1 MLTEIPPSSEF
12 CVKLALFLF
21 VSHKLGARCKLCNKM
36 QRIAQETTKCLS
48 CIYAIAIGGNKEIL
62 KEVLLPIIEK
72 KSHHQLI
79 WNVRKKLECQCL
91 GLEWRILWE
100 KIVMSNT

>member
-1 MLTEIPPSSEF
+1 MYLQNFPFFYVKLDIYKNAYRNSPSSEF

-62 KEVLLPIIEK
+62 KEV
-72 KSHHQLI
+72 
-79 WNVRKKLECQCL
+79 
-91 GLEWRILWE
+91 
-100 KIVMSNT
+100 